1 MLPRIF
7 QRPLKFILWCTGV
20 ELVPTPAS
28 TTGFD
33 IDDLAPRRAPHLFER
48 ILKAFC
54 SLLFLVTSVVYV
66 FRWWP
71 WLLDADSYWC
81 ALPSAVWVLFMLL
94 RHETPMDAEAI
105 GVGLWTL
112 SPFIA
117 IAFEAGSGF
126 VRLDLMPLQSLL
138 RQAVAIGVMIA
149 GGLIRDLVREMN
161 PPA

>member
-1 MLPRIF
+1 MD
-7 QRPLKFILWCTGV
+7 
-20 ELVPTPAS
+20 LVPAPPS
-28 TTGFD
+28 TTGFGV
-33 IDDLAPRRAPHLFER
+33 DDLAPRRAPLLFER
-48 ILKAFC
+48 GLKAFC

-71 WLLDADSYWC
+71 WLLNADSYWC
-81 ALPSAVWVLFMLL
+81 ALPTAAWVLFMLL
-94 RHETPMDAEAI
+94 RHETPMDAESI

-126 VRLDLMPLQSLL
+126 VRLDLIPYHSLL
-138 RQAVAIGVMIA
+138 WQAGGVGAMIA
-149 GGLIRDLVREMN
+149 YGLTRDISREMN

>member
-7 QRPLKFILWCTGV
+7 QRPLKFIFWCTGV
-20 ELVPTPAS
+20 ELVPRPAS

-33 IDDLAPRRAPHLFER
+33 IDDLAPRRAPLLFER
-48 ILKAFC
+48 SLKAFC
-54 SLLFLVTSVVYV
+54 SLLFLITSVVYV

-71 WLLDADSYWC
+71 WLLNTDSYWC
-81 ALPSAVWVLFMLL
+81 ALPSAAWVLFMLL

-117 IAFEAGSGF
+117 IAFEAGGGF

-138 RQAVAIGVMIA
+138 WQAVAIGVMIA
-149 GGLIRDLVREMN
+149 WGLIRDLVREMN
-161 PPA
+161 PPS